1 MTHLETT
8 AHLYIPSFTAES
20 HYTSLSDDEYVVGN
34 PIEIQTISDSK
45 LERPRQFE
53 VKLSYSV
60 STPLVVVEPDT
71 VIVTIKD
78 RDGMLPA

>member
-1 MTHLETT
+1 MTHLEAT
-8 AHLYIPSFTAES
+8 AHLSFIAES